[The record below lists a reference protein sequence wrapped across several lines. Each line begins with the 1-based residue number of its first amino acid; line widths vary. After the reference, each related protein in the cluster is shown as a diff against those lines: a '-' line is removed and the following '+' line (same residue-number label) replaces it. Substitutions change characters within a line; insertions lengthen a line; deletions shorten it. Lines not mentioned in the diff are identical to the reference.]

1 MQRILLSFALFLVC
15 TTVFAQRP
23 DKASR
28 GADHRPSTAG
38 NSAASGQSSK
48 QTQTFGGTKTTDQ
61 DSGSRQ
67 RGMNLT
73 REHSDLNQGSSSAE
87 SRPNQSFSRGR
98 SLDSHKPKVNET
110 RLTGKQHALQTQL
123 ASIEKMRV
131 KAEETGNQEM
141 LARADELEKR
151 VREKYVGVTLPNEQ
165 PLADDV
171 VEGEQRAKS
180 QRGKTKHMNAGTN
193 DNRAFGQSV
202 AEQARADGR
211 TLGQSTSEQAR
222 SQGREFGK
230 SNANKTR
237 LIPPLA
243 TPNTEPKDDD
253 EYEPTPEDD
262 GDGENQ

>member
-1 MQRILLSFALFLVC
+1 MQRIILSFALILVC
-15 TTVFAQRP
+15 TTAFAQRS
-23 DKASR
+23 DKANR
-28 GADHRPSTAG
+28 GTDHRPSTAG
-38 NSAASGQSSK
+38 NSAASGQ
-48 QTQTFGGTKTTDQ
+48 
-61 DSGSRQ
+61 
-67 RGMNLT
+67 
-73 REHSDLNQGSSSAE
+73 A
-87 SRPNQSFSRGR
+87 NQSFSRGR

-151 VREKYVGVTLPNEQ
+151 VREKYAGVTLPNEQ
-165 PLADDV
+165 PLAADV
-171 VEGEQRAKS
+171 VDGEQLAKS

-193 DNRAFGQSV
+193 GNRAFGQSI

-211 TLGQSTSEQAR
+211 AFGESTSKRAR

-237 LIPPLA
+237 PVPSSMPP
-243 TPNTEPKDDD
+243 TSEPNDEAEIEPAPEDNGDGDDD
-253 EYEPTPEDD
+253 
-262 GDGENQ
+262 Q